1 MARARTRVGLVAAVF
16 LAFALIAAGCG
27 GDDDDDAADT
37 GVESL
42 QAGESGG
49 EAETE
54 GGSSGDVPI
63 GALEFG
69 TEYTMTV
76 DPEAAPN
83 TLSIPPGSVTTIS
96 LEAAAANS
104 SSAGLS
110 SSDGAL
116 SIFADPGGTAELD
129 SPIITAAEE
138 GLELTVNAQGVPT
151 DRFTFTITNEP
162 QPDDPDGG
170 DAPAMITDAVA
181 ISGTTNGILG
191 GADEVDYYTFDAKGG
206 DMVTLS
212 AAMGATENGSITASL
227 EYNGTERTRT
237 NAQPGG
243 EDETQLI
250 LTDEEGG
257 EWFVKVWGRGAYQVS
272 VETTAESDGGGEGDA
287 PDNSSG
293 AVSVKSG
300 TFSGLLGN
308 DDRSDFYAIEL
319 DPGAVVEVEIANDP
333 ASASSLSVRLYING
347 AEQARASAAPG
358 GTDSF
363 LSTLPND
370 VSGPANL
377 EVWGSGGAYEIT
389 LGLGQQEDGGTD
401 GDAGPD
407 AGSAVDVEIDSS
419 FEGLLSRDDRSDFY
433 AATVPAGPL
442 PFSLEVAP
450 EAEGSLSARVYVGGV
465 EVKRVSAGAGG
476 TEAEVAEIEA
486 AGPINIEVWGSG
498 GAYTVVLGT
507 DSGNEADTE

>member
-1 MARARTRVGLVAAVF
+1 MARSRNRLGLAPAIL
-16 LAFALIAAGCG
+16 LAFALIASGCG

-37 GVESL
+37 GIESL

-54 GGSSGDVPI
+54 GSDGGDVPL

-76 DPEAAPN
+76 DPAAAPN
-83 TLSIPPGSVTTIS
+83 TLSIPPGSVTTVT

-104 SSAGLS
+104 SQAGLFS
-110 SSDGAL
+110 ADGSF
-116 SIFADPGGTAELD
+116 SISADPGGTAELD

-138 GLELTVNAQGVPT
+138 GLELTISAQGVPT
-151 DRFTFTITNEP
+151 DRFTFTIENEP

-170 DAPAMITDAVA
+170 DAPAIITDAVA
-181 ISGTTNGILG
+181 ISGTANGILG

-212 AAMGATENGSITASL
+212 AAMGASENGSITASL
-227 EYNGTERTRT
+227 EYNGAERTRT

-243 EDETQLI
+243 GDETQLI
-250 LTDEEGG
+250 LTAEEGG
-257 EWFVKVWGRGAYQVS
+257 EWYVKVWGRGAYDVS
-272 VETTAESDGGGEGDA
+272 VETTAQSDGGGEGDA
-287 PDNSSG
+287 PDSSAG
-293 AVSVKSG
+293 AVPVKAG

-308 DDRSDFYAIEL
+308 DDRSDYYAIEL
-319 DPGAVVEVEIANDP
+319 EPGGVVDVEIANDP
-333 ASASSLSVRLYING
+333 ASPSSLSVRLYING
-347 AEQARASAAPG
+347 SEQTRASAAPG

-370 VSGPANL
+370 VSGPAHL
-377 EVWGSGGAYEIT
+377 EVWGSGGSYEIT
-389 LGLGQQEDGGTD
+389 LGLGQQKDGGKD

-407 AGSAVDVEIDSS
+407 AGSAVEVETDSS

-433 AATVPAGPL
+433 VATVPAGPL

-450 EAEGSLSARVYVGGV
+450 EAEGNLSARVYVGGV
-465 EVKRVSAGAGG
+465 EVKRVGAGPGG
-476 TEAEVAEIEA
+476 TEAEIAEIEA
-486 AGPINIEVWGSG
+486 AGPVNVEVWGSG
-498 GAYTVVLGT
+498 GAYTVTLGT
-507 DSGNEADTE
+507 PTDDEADTE